1 MRKQAIWN
9 AVHEV
14 GIHTRAVEE
23 LIESALVELSEL
35 QSKLVQVSNVA
46 GVPYAT
52 LQESF
57 EGVSTTI
64 NDLVKVRG
72 TMAQC
77 HEVFV
82 ETKEKIPGVRTIPGT
97 RTTSWGDPDPCCGK
111 VAQTDLRV
119 VA

>member
-14 GIHTRAVEE
+14 GIHTRSVEG
-23 LIESALVELSEL
+23 LIESALIELGEL

-46 GVPYAT
+46 GVSYST
-52 LQESF
+52 LQQSF
-57 EGVSTTI
+57 EGVSATI

-82 ETKEKIPGVRTIPGT
+82 ETKEKIPGVRT
-97 RTTSWGDPDPCCGK
+97 TSWGDGDPCCGK
-111 VAQTDLRV
+111 IAHTDLRI

>member
-9 AVHEV
+9 AVHQV
-14 GIHTRAVEE
+14 GIHTRAVES

-46 GVPYAT
+46 GVSYST

-57 EGVSTTI
+57 EGVSATI
-64 NDLVKVRG
+64 NDLVKVRS

-82 ETKEKIPGVRTIPGT
+82 ETKEKIPGVRT
-97 RTTSWGDPDPCCGK
+97 TSWGNGDPCCGSF
-111 VAQTDLRV
+111 AQADLRV

>member
-1 MRKQAIWN
+1 MRRDAIWN

-14 GIHTRAVEE
+14 GIHTRAVED
-23 LIESALVELSEL
+23 LIENALVELAEL

-46 GVPYAT
+46 GVKYDT

-57 EGVSTTI
+57 EGVSATI

-72 TMAQC
+72 SMAQC
-77 HEVFV
+77 HAVFV
-82 ETKEKIPGVRTIPGT
+82 ETKEKIPGVRT
-97 RTTSWGDPDPCCGK
+97 TSWGNGNVCCSS
-111 VAQTDLRV
+111 AQTDLRI

>member
-14 GIHTRAVEE
+14 GIHTRAVES

-35 QSKLVQVSNVA
+35 QSKVVQVSNVA
-46 GVPYAT
+46 GVPYST

-57 EGVSTTI
+57 EGVSATI
-64 NDLVKVRG
+64 ADLVRLRG
-72 TMAQC
+72 TMARC
-77 HEVFV
+77 HETFV
-82 ETKEKIPGVRTIPGT
+82 DTKEKIPGVRT
-97 RTTSWGDPDPCCGK
+97 TSWGDGDPCCGSLSPTT
-111 VAQTDLRV
+111 ALRV

>member
-14 GIHTRAVEE
+14 GVHTRAVED

-46 GVPYAT
+46 GVPYST
-52 LQESF
+52 LQQSF
-57 EGVSTTI
+57 EGVSATI

-82 ETKEKIPGVRTIPGT
+82 ETKEKIPGVRT
-97 RTTSWGDPDPCCGK
+97 TSWGDGNPCC
-111 VAQTDLRV
+111 AQIAHTDLRV

>member
-1 MRKQAIWN
+1 MRKEMIWN

-14 GIHTRAVEE
+14 GIHTRAVEGLIDSTLTE
-23 LIESALVELSEL
+23 LTEL
-35 QSKLVQVSNVA
+35 QAKLIQVSNVA
-46 GVPYAT
+46 GVSYST

-57 EGVSTTI
+57 ESVAATI

-77 HEVFV
+77 HETFV
-82 ETKEKIPGVRTIPGT
+82 EAKEKIPGVRT
-97 RTTSWGDPDPCCGK
+97 TSWGNGDPCKC
-111 VAQTDLRV
+111 VIAQTNLRV

>member
-14 GIHTRAVEE
+14 GIHTRAVES
-23 LIESALVELSEL
+23 LIESALVEMAEL
-35 QSKLVQVSNVA
+35 QAKLVEVSNVA
-46 GVPYAT
+46 GVSYST

-64 NDLVKVRG
+64 NELVKVRG
-72 TMAQC
+72 TMAHC
-77 HEVFV
+77 HETLV
-82 ETKEKIPGVRTIPGT
+82 ETKEKIPGVRTA
-97 RTTSWGDPDPCCGK
+97 TSWGDPDPCCDK
-111 VAQTDLRV
+111 IAHTDLRV

>member
-14 GIHTRAVEE
+14 GIHTRAVEG
-23 LIESALVELSEL
+23 LIESALVELGEL
-35 QSKLVQVSNVA
+35 QSKIVQVSKVA
-46 GVPYAT
+46 GVPYST

-57 EGVSTTI
+57 EGVSATI
-64 NDLVKVRG
+64 SDLVKVRSSMG
-72 TMAQC
+72 RC

-82 ETKEKIPGVRTIPGT
+82 ETKEKIPGVRT
-97 RTTSWGDPDPCCGK
+97 TSWGDGDPCCPK
-111 VAQTDLRV
+111 IAHTDLKI

>member
-1 MRKQAIWN
+1 MRKQAIWD

-14 GIHTRAVEE
+14 GIHTRAVED
-23 LIESALVELSEL
+23 LIESALIELSAL

-46 GVPYAT
+46 GVTYST
-52 LQESF
+52 LQDSF
-57 EGVSTTI
+57 EGVSATI

-82 ETKEKIPGVRTIPGT
+82 ETKEKIPGVRT
-97 RTTSWGDPDPCCGK
+97 TSWGDGDPCCGK
-111 VAQTDLRV
+111 VAHTDLRV

>member
-14 GIHTRAVEE
+14 GIHTRAVEG
-23 LIESALVELSEL
+23 LIESTLTELAEL

-46 GVPYAT
+46 GVSYAT

-57 EGVSTTI
+57 EGVSAI
-64 NDLVKVRG
+64 MNDLVKLRG
-72 TMAQC
+72 TMARC
-77 HEVFV
+77 HETFV
-82 ETKEKIPGVRTIPGT
+82 DTKEKIPGI
-97 RTTSWGDPDPCCGK
+97 RTTSWGDGDPCCGNF
-111 VAQTDLRV
+111 ASTDLRV

>member
-14 GIHTRAVEE
+14 GIHTRAVED

-46 GVPYAT
+46 TVSYAT

-57 EGVSTTI
+57 EGVSETI

-82 ETKEKIPGVRTIPGT
+82 ETKEKIPGIRM
-97 RTTSWGDPDPCCGK
+97 TTWGDGDPCCGK
-111 VAQTDLRV
+111 IAHTDLRV

>member
-1 MRKQAIWN
+1 MRKEAIWN

-14 GIHTRAVEE
+14 GIHTRAVEG
-23 LIESALVELSEL
+23 LIESALIEVSEL

-46 GVPYAT
+46 GVPYST

-57 EGVSTTI
+57 EGLSATI

-82 ETKEKIPGVRTIPGT
+82 ETKEKIPGVRTMPGT
-97 RTTSWGDPDPCCGK
+97 RTTSWGDPDPCCPK
-111 VAQTDLRV
+111 IAHVELQVA
-119 VA
+119 A

>member
-1 MRKQAIWN
+1 MRKEAIWN

-14 GIHTRAVEE
+14 GIHTRAVED
-23 LIESALVELSEL
+23 LIESTLIELSAL

-46 GVPYAT
+46 GVTYAT

-57 EGVSTTI
+57 EGVSATI
-64 NDLVKVRG
+64 NDMVKVRG
-72 TMAQC
+72 SMAQC

-119 VA
+119 VS

>member
-14 GIHTRAVEE
+14 GIHTREVES

-46 GVPYAT
+46 GVSYST

-57 EGVSTTI
+57 EGVSATI
-64 NDLVKVRG
+64 NELVKVRG

-77 HEVFV
+77 HHVFV
-82 ETKEKIPGVRTIPGT
+82 ETKEKIPGVRT
-97 RTTSWGDPDPCCGK
+97 TSWGNGDPCCGSF
-111 VAQTDLRV
+111 AQTDLRI

>member
-14 GIHTRAVEE
+14 GIHTRAVEG
-23 LIESALVELSEL
+23 LIESALVELAEL

-46 GVPYAT
+46 GVSYST

-57 EGVSTTI
+57 EGVSATI
-64 NDLVKVRG
+64 NDLVTVRS
-72 TMAQC
+72 TMGRC

-82 ETKEKIPGVRTIPGT
+82 ETKQKIPGVRT
-97 RTTSWGDPDPCCGK
+97 TSWGDGDPCCGHF
-111 VAQTDLRV
+111 AQTDLRV

>member
-14 GIHTRAVEE
+14 GIKTRAVED
-23 LIESALVELSEL
+23 LIESALAELAEL
-35 QSKLVQVSNVA
+35 QSKLIQVSHTA
-46 GVPYAT
+46 GVSYST

-57 EGVSTTI
+57 EGVATTI

-72 TMAQC
+72 SMAQC
-77 HEVFV
+77 HSTFV
-82 ETKEKIPGVRTIPGT
+82 ETKEKIPGVRTN
-97 RTTSWGDPDPCCGK
+97 SWGDPDPCFCAPSK
-111 VAQTDLRV
+111 IAQTDLRV

>member
-1 MRKQAIWN
+1 MRKQAIWD

-14 GIHTRAVEE
+14 GIHTRAVED
-23 LIESALVELSEL
+23 LIESALVELAEL
-35 QSKLVQVSNVA
+35 QAKVVQVSNVA
-46 GVPYAT
+46 GVSYST

-57 EGVSTTI
+57 EGLSATI

-72 TMAQC
+72 TMAHC

-82 ETKEKIPGVRTIPGT
+82 ETKEKIPGVRV
-97 RTTSWGDPDPCCGK
+97 TSWGNGDPCCASF
-111 VAQTDLRV
+111 AQSDLRV

>member
-1 MRKQAIWN
+1 MRKEAIWN

-14 GIHTRAVEE
+14 GTHTRAVED
-23 LIESALVELSEL
+23 LIESALVELAEL

-57 EGVSTTI
+57 EGVSSTI
-64 NDLVKVRG
+64 NELVKVRG

>member
-1 MRKQAIWN
+1 MRKQEIWN

-14 GIHTRAVEE
+14 GTHTRAVES
-23 LIESALVELSEL
+23 LIESALVELAGL

-46 GVPYAT
+46 GVSYST

-57 EGVSTTI
+57 EGVSATI
-64 NDLVKVRG
+64 NELVKVRS
-72 TMAQC
+72 TLAQC

-82 ETKEKIPGVRTIPGT
+82 ETKAKIPGVRPGK
-97 RTTSWGDPDPCCGK
+97 WGDGDPCCPEIGL
-111 VAQTDLRV
+111 TDLRV

>member
-1 MRKQAIWN
+1 MRKQMIWN
-9 AVHEV
+9 AVHEIGV
-14 GIHTRAVEE
+14 QTRTVED
-23 LIESALVELSEL
+23 LIESTLTELAEL

-46 GVPYAT
+46 GVSYST

-57 EGVSTTI
+57 ESVAATI

-77 HEVFV
+77 HETFV
-82 ETKEKIPGVRTIPGT
+82 ETKEKIPGVRT
-97 RTTSWGDPDPCCGK
+97 TSWGNPDPCKCII
-111 VAQTDLRV
+111 AETDLRV

>member
-1 MRKQAIWN
+1 MRRKAIWN

-23 LIESALVELSEL
+23 LIESTLVELSAL
-35 QSKLVQVSNVA
+35 QSNLVQVSNVA
-46 GVPYAT
+46 GVSYST

-57 EGVSTTI
+57 EGVSATI
-64 NDLVKVRG
+64 NDLVKVRS
-72 TMAQC
+72 TMARC

-82 ETKEKIPGVRTIPGT
+82 ETKEKIPGVRT
-97 RTTSWGDPDPCCGK
+97 TSWGDPDPCCGQM
-111 VAQTDLRV
+111 AHTDLRV

>member
-1 MRKQAIWN
+1 MRRQAIWN

-14 GIHTRAVEE
+14 GIHTRAVEG
-23 LIESALVELSEL
+23 LIESALVELAEL

-46 GVPYAT
+46 GVSYST

-57 EGVSTTI
+57 EGVSATI
-64 NDLVKVRG
+64 NELVKVRS
-72 TMAQC
+72 TMAQT

-82 ETKEKIPGVRTIPGT
+82 ETKEKIPGVRT
-97 RTTSWGDPDPCCGK
+97 TSWGNGDPCCGS
-111 VAQTDLRV
+111 AHTDLRV

>member
-1 MRKQAIWN
+1 MRKQVIWN

-14 GIHTRAVEE
+14 GIHTRAVED
-23 LIESALVELSEL
+23 LIESALIELSEL
-35 QSKLVQVSNVA
+35 QSKLVQVSSVA
-46 GVPYAT
+46 GVSYST

-57 EGVSTTI
+57 EGVSATI
-64 NDLVKVRG
+64 NELVKVRG

-82 ETKEKIPGVRTIPGT
+82 ETKEKIPGI
-97 RTTSWGDPDPCCGK
+97 RTTSWGDSNPCCGTSSQ
-111 VAQTDLRV
+111 ADLRV

>member
-1 MRKQAIWN
+1 MRRDAIWN

-14 GIHTRAVEE
+14 GIHTRAVED
-23 LIESALVELSEL
+23 LIESALVELAEL

-46 GVPYAT
+46 GVKYET
-52 LQESF
+52 LQQSF

-72 TMAQC
+72 SMAQC
-77 HEVFV
+77 HQVFV
-82 ETKEKIPGVRTIPGT
+82 ETKEKIPGVRT
-97 RTTSWGDPDPCCGK
+97 TSWGNGNVCCGS
-111 VAQTDLRV
+111 AQTDLRI